1 MYAGSPCSSRLWEP
15 GCFWEA
21 LLHPAV
27 LCVTFNGRPP
37 RASPCIQCQHEGKAL
52 LVPRAHRTRATGLQG
67 VADTKVLLSDV
78 GGAKLLQRDMEAGLR
93 KSQGM
98 GSGNMM

>member
-1 MYAGSPCSSRLWEP
+1 M
-15 GCFWEA
+15 
-21 LLHPAV
+21 PAPA
-27 LCVTFNGRPP
+27 FN
-37 RASPCIQCQHEGKAL
+37 ASMKTL
-52 LVPRAHRTRATGLQG
+52 FVPRAHRARATELQG
-67 VADTKVLLSDV
+67 VAETKVLLSDV

>member
-1 MYAGSPCSSRLWEP
+1 M
-15 GCFWEA
+15 
-21 LLHPAV
+21 PAPAFNASMKT
-27 LCVTFNGRPP
+27 LFVT
-37 RASPCIQCQHEGKAL
+37 
-52 LVPRAHRTRATGLQG
+52 RAHRARATGLQC
-67 VADTKVLLSDV
+67 VAETKVLLSDV